1 MTDQI
6 NGFHFLKI
14 RKSIYIFAAMAKA
27 KRVRRYIQYG
37 FIYWLVRLLIAISLS
52 LPRKTWLSLC
62 GSLGSLA
69 YYVAG
74 ETRKLTLRHLSMAF
88 PAKSSVEIKQLGKRT
103 FKMLGKNGGDILRS
117 SRAVKSLPDLEK
129 FLITDGL
136 ENYEVA
142 HKKGKGVI
150 FLTCHLGAFDMQI
163 TNMAMRG
170 LNPNIIG
177 TPLKDPRLNKLLWE
191 YRNAHGAL
199 PIARGKET
207 FKLIKVLKSAGS
219 VALLIDQDTKVK
231 SVFVDFFGM
240 KAATPAGATVLALKT
255 GAAVVPTYIHLG
267 EDGLQHMF
275 ILPEIPMTITGD
287 EDKDIVFNTQI
298 LTNFIEETIRKYPDQ
313 WVWMHERWKTK
324 A

>member
-1 MTDQI
+1 MSKT
-6 NGFHFLKI
+6 
-14 RKSIYIFAAMAKA
+14 
-27 KRVRRYIQYG
+27 KRIRRYIQYG
-37 FIYWLVRLLIAISLS
+37 AVYWFVRLLIGISMS
-52 LPRKTWLSLC
+52 MSRKSWLKVC
-62 GSLGSLA
+62 GILGSIA
-69 YYVAG
+69 YYVG
-74 ETRKLTLRHLSMAF
+74 TKTRKLTIRHLTMAF
-88 PAKSSVEIKQLGKRT
+88 PAKSEAEIKDLAKRT
-103 FKMLGKNGGDILRS
+103 FKMLGKNAGDILRS
-117 SRAVKSLPDLEK
+117 SRSVKSLADLEK
-129 FLITDGL
+129 FLVTDGL

-170 LNPNIIG
+170 LDPNIIG
-177 TPLKDPRLNKLLWE
+177 TPLKDPRLNELLWE
-191 YRNAHGAL
+191 YRNAHGAIA
-199 PIARGKET
+199 IARGKET
-207 FKLIKVLKSAGS
+207 FKLIKVLLSGGS

-255 GAAVVPTYIHLG
+255 GAAVIPTYIHLG
-267 EDGLQHMF
+267 EDGLQHMHL
-275 ILPEIPMTITGD
+275 LPEIPMTITGD

-324 A
+324 ELVDFIK